1 MKNYSVKTAATLI
14 LGVICATFNVYAR
27 AAEVR
32 EHPIREHTENAR
44 AQWERTHPWRDQ
56 VNDRLEHQRRRIRKE
71 LREGEITPAQAQAL
85 HAQDLQIR
93 TEERA
98 MAQAQNGHITRA
110 QQAQLNA
117 QESTISQQIGH

>member
-1 MKNYSVKTAATLI
+1 MKNYSVKTATTLI
-14 LGVICATFNVYAR
+14 LGVTCALFNAYAQ

-32 EHPIREHTENAR
+32 EHPIREHNEHTR
-44 AQWERTHPWRDQ
+44 AQWERAHPWRDQ
-56 VNDRLEHQRRRIRKE
+56 VNDRLERQHRRIRKE

-85 HAQDLQIR
+85 HAQDLKIR

-98 MAQAQNGHITRA
+98 MAQTQNGHITRA

-117 QESTISQQIGH
+117 QENTLSQQLGH